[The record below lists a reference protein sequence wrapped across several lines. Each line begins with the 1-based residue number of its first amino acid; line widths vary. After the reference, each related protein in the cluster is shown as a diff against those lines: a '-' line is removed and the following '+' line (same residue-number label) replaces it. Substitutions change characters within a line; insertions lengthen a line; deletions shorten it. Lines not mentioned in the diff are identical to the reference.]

1 MSSSTQNM
9 YSGNNKT
16 FLELFDSIEQDGK
29 IDEDALMLLC
39 NSEQVD
45 ILERFRLLR
54 LASDKNCKY
63 TNLLLK
69 FLADNSFLTE
79 SPEIL
84 EHMQDYFYRKAYR
97 ASLLTDNEVI
107 QLWRY
112 HAYMLSQGIA
122 EFYPYIW
129 HLICR
134 HGKITTFSDSNL
146 KIISYYSAVF
156 KFDGFNADR
165 IKEILRRASMCS
177 ERDLDIF
184 KQLKSKRESA
194 CSKYTASLL
203 YIMQRA
209 FKRQKFNSD
218 KFNNMLSDIP
228 EKYRDKLYVDSLLNN
243 SEKLYCSLKSFYK
256 NGGHRQVHD
265 LTVKN

>member
-1 MSSSTQNM
+1 MSVSTQNI
-9 YSGNNKT
+9 YEGNNKI
-16 FLELFDSIEQDGK
+16 FVELFDDIEQNGN
-29 IDEDALMLLC
+29 IDEDVLMLLC

-45 ILERFRLLR
+45 ILERFKLLR
-54 LASDKNCKY
+54 LVSDKNFKY

-84 EHMQDYFYRKAYR
+84 AYVQDYFYRKAYR

-146 KIISYYSAVF
+146 KIISHYSTVF
-156 KFDGFNADR
+156 KFDGYNKNA
-165 IKEILRRASMCS
+165 IEKILHRTPICS
-177 ERDLDIF
+177 EQGLEIF
-184 KQLKSKRESA
+184 KQIKTKQESA
-194 CSKYTASLL
+194 YSKYALALL
-203 YIMQRA
+203 YIMERA
-209 FKRQKFNSD
+209 FKRHKFNYDKFNS
-218 KFNNMLSDIP
+218 MLLEIP
-228 EKYRDKLYVDSLLNN
+228 FKRRSELFVDSLLNN
-243 SEKLYCSLKSFYK
+243 AERLYFNLKSFYQ
-256 NGGHRQVHD
+256 NGEHRQIHD
-265 LTVKN
+265 LTARN